1 MSYRLNHYLALCGVC
16 SRRAADRI
24 IEEGRVRVNGQTASL
39 GVKVEDSDIV
49 TLDDREIRPEERD
62 ILIAVNKPVGV
73 VCTEA
78 HFSGEKT
85 LASLVNAG
93 TRVFSIGRL
102 DKDSSGLILM
112 TNNGALAQEIA
123 GGSNRHEKEYVV
135 GVNRPVTEDFLIA
148 MRGGVDIE
156 IDGNIR
162 RTRPCRVKKSGLQ
175 EFHIVLTQGMNRQ
188 IRRMCRA
195 LGYSVRSLSR
205 IRVMN
210 IELGDL
216 APGCWRYLSEAEAED
231 VRKSCVAKE
240 VK

>member
-1 MSYRLNHYLALCGVC
+1 MFYRLNHYLALCGVC

-39 GVKVEDSDIV
+39 GVKVEDSDTV
-49 TLDDREIRPEERD
+49 TLDGREIRPEERD

-78 HFSGEKT
+78 HFAGERT
-85 LASLVNAG
+85 LSELVDAG

-123 GGSNRHEKEYVV
+123 GGSGRHEKEYVV
-135 GVNRPVTEDFLIA
+135 SVDRPVTDDFITV

-162 RTRPCRVKKSGLQ
+162 RTRPCRVKKTGPQ
-175 EFHIVLTQGMNRQ
+175 EFHIILTQGMNRQ
-188 IRRMCRA
+188 IRRMCRT

-205 IRVMN
+205 IRIMN
-210 IELGDL
+210 VELGDL
-216 APGCWRYLSEAEAED
+216 ACGKWRELTREEEAE
-231 VRKSCVAKE
+231 VRRRCTGRG
-240 VK
+240 